1 MIEKLGP
8 EEKLEATTHVKPKKQ
23 DHSPNNLLIVITVGA
38 GIAVAILLFSIVCG
52 LVRGQCLKRKKKA
65 SRRVC
70 RNTRKPASRLS
81 TVTAR
86 SSFDAAHRNLPNF
99 RYPSLRKNLYDLKRT
114 NINFRSMQKS
124 LLQIYDSVDAAEV
137 TIELPI
143 HINEQQEKFVKY
155 PILDAKNN
163 TITEITIPLGNEN
176 SIYKGATEL

>member
-1 MIEKLGP
+1 MIESSGT
-8 EEKLEATTHVKPKKQ
+8 EEKLETTAEVKPKKPDQ
-23 DHSPNNLLIVITVGA
+23 PPNNLLIVITVGA

-52 LVRGQCLKRKKKA
+52 LLRGQCLKRKKRT
-65 SRRVC
+65 SRGIYRSSKKHV
-70 RNTRKPASRLS
+70 NRLS

-86 SSFDAAHRNLPNF
+86 SSFEAGHRNLPNF
-99 RYPSLRKNLYDLKRT
+99 R
-114 NINFRSMQKS
+114 SMHRS

-143 HINEQQEKFVKY
+143 HINEQQEKFVRY

-176 SIYKGATEL
+176 SIYKGVTEL